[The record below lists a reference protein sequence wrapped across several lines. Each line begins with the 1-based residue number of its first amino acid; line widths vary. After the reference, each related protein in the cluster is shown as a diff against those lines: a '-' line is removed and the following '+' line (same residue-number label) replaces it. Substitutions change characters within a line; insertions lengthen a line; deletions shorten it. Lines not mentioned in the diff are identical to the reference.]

1 MGLAIKPDGSH
12 CRGGMKLLTL
22 DKNGAAGVPMTAGHL
37 EVGLHALLYG
47 YRLCSLVEYTL
58 GCLGCSCE

>member
-1 MGLAIKPDGSH
+1 
-12 CRGGMKLLTL
+12 MKLLTL